1 MWDGLEGSRSAR
13 MRAQAIAIT
22 GKVIRYV
29 GDDRR
34 VAAQIGPGTKVID
47 IKGRML
53 PSADLDFQGYQQLEK
68 QGRLP
73 VRVVVGSY
81 YWNNPG
87 IADPLPQQ
95 REKATSAAVTS
106 KVRPAAGPCCSDPEC
121 PDRAGWGGETGS
133 RRFRGRAGAPSP

>member
-1 MWDGLEGSRSAR
+1 

-106 KVRPAAGPCCSDPEC
+106 KVRPAAGPCRSVLNVQTEQGGVAKQ
-121 PDRAGWGGETGS
+121 DRAGFVVEQALHLLELDGQWLREIH
-133 RRFRGRAGAPSP
+133 R